1 MRATSDPARRPNA
14 IRAHTYGPP
23 SYGNAVPSSEIT
35 SPAGTKK
42 SALTNASQTTVC
54 APPRATA
61 PSVSRTTIAAIRKQI
76 ASIRPSSR
84 RSFEC
89 SERRRSTSAAGWD
102 MPNETSAATGIFP
115 RRRSG
120 RRPRG
125 DGDAH
130 AHTRAVPPCGV
141 DRRLAARR
149 TDALDHRVEAGVKRR
164 AGPFSDGVRIEA
176 PAVVGNLA
184 QERRSVVLE
193 RDRNLRRTRML
204 ADVGQ
209 RLLDRPVREL
219 LDVVAVAAGR
229 PRH

>member
-35 SPAGTKK
+35 RPAGTKK

-115 RRRSG
+115 RGRSG
-120 RRPRG
+120 GQARR

-130 AHTRAVPPCGV
+130 AHTRALPPCGV
-141 DRRLAARR
+141 DHRLTAGRA
-149 TDALDHRVEAGVKRR
+149 DALDHRVEAGVQRCAGPVADRFRVEPAPVVGDLAQKRR
-164 AGPFSDGVRIEA
+164 SL
-176 PAVVGNLA
+176 VV
-184 QERRSVVLE
+184 ERYHHLGRA
-193 RDRNLRRTRML
+193 RML
-204 ADVGQ
+204 ADVGE

-219 LDVVAVAAGR
+219 LDVMAVAT
-229 PRH
+229 